1 MSAVI
6 VVIIR
11 YPQIGNK
18 PILNVLKNNFD
29 QFLVFWVCR
38 ENIMQHQKY
47 VEPRKKEDDGYDLKI
62 FMVINTHK
70 KYYYVFFFFFIHD

>member
-1 MSAVI
+1 
-6 VVIIR
+6 
-11 YPQIGNK
+11 
-18 PILNVLKNNFD
+18 
-29 QFLVFWVCR
+29 
-38 ENIMQHQKY
+38 MQHQKY